1 MILKR
6 MNKKEIEEH
15 IDAIFAKLQQLDER
29 LAIIQKDIVKLE
41 NVKKR
46 S

>member
-1 MILKR
+1 

-29 LAIIQKDIVKLE
+29 LAIIQKDIIKLE